1 MLWRPTESVCLRVL
15 LGSFIGADATGVMTA
30 TGATI
35 GLMQVLRRSF
45 TDASTD
51 GADATDAAME
61 FQIWVPRPV
70 SHFITLTNV

>member
-51 GADATDAAME
+51 GADVQMLRWSFNFGFLA
-61 FQIWVPRPV
+61 R
-70 SHFITLTNV
+70 